1 MIEILILILLIIVA
15 IMGILIFRLYRQKKT
30 MLVALSKKQTQATQL
45 GKNIALGDI
54 HQLLGEF
61 AILSEYDEVITL
73 STTGRQASLD
83 IMGINWD
90 EMKADFIEFKKKG
103 ARITTNEN
111 MFRRIIEN
119 KNVQWLVIDVE
130 IPNGYS
136 IDKRKLLPL
145 KNGT

>member
-1 MIEILILILLIIVA
+1 
-15 IMGILIFRLYRQKKT
+15 MGILIFRLYRQKKT

>member
-1 MIEILILILLIIVA
+1 
-15 IMGILIFRLYRQKKT
+15 MGILIFRLYRQKKT

-54 HQLLGEF
+54 HQILGEF

-130 IPNGYS
+130 IPNGCS
-136 IDKRKLLPL
+136 IDKRKLSPL
-145 KNGT
+145 KNDT

>member
-1 MIEILILILLIIVA
+1 
-15 IMGILIFRLYRQKKT
+15 MGILIFRLYRQKKT

-130 IPNGYS
+130 IPNGCS
-136 IDKRKLLPL
+136 IDKRKLSPL
-145 KNGT
+145 KNDT